1 MQQSFSKINYIVG
14 NEKLLSEISKTKTLP
29 LFSDLVVTFLSELS
43 NKLLANPA
51 TKEYADV
58 VSYAFWIRKASVEKE
73 KKRYDLDKKIG
84 RGVALHIAP
93 SNVPVAFAM
102 SFTAALLA
110 GNPCVVRVSA
120 KEYEQVNIICS
131 TIDELISNRI
141 PEMSK
146 YLIIIRYEHDEEIT
160 QALTDLCD
168 IRIVWGGDK
177 TISTIRKAS
186 LPSRAI
192 ELTFADRHS
201 IAIIDAD
208 KYLESDFEK
217 VAKDFYA
224 DTFFIDQNA
233 CSSPRLVV
241 WTGKGIDKAKS
252 YFWKNLQKLVNRD
265 YSLQPVK
272 VVDKLDSFCKLAA
285 YNKGVKLLKENNSL
299 YRVQIKKLTHSIM
312 DYKDNCGYFFEY
324 DAKTLDEICPIL
336 SKKCQTISYLGINPI
351 EIRKIVVDNGVKGGD
366 RIVPMGQ
373 TMELTFIW
381 DGYDLIDTMSR
392 IVNIR

>member
-1 MQQSFSKINYIVG
+1 MQQSFNKINYIVG
-14 NEKLLSEISKTKTLP
+14 NKQLLSEINEIKTLP
-29 LFSDLVVTFLSELS
+29 LFSDLVVSFLSELS
-43 NKLLANPA
+43 NRLLVNPA
-51 TKEYADV
+51 VKEYADV
-58 VSYAFWIRKASVEKE
+58 MSYAFWVRKASIEKE
-73 KKRYDLDKKIG
+73 KKRYEVDKRIG

-131 TIDELISNRI
+131 TINEIISARI
-141 PEMSK
+141 HEMSK
-146 YLIIIRYEHDEEIT
+146 YLIIIRYEHDEDIT
-160 QALTDLCD
+160 QALTDICD
-168 IRIVWGGDK
+168 IRIIWGGDK
-177 TISTIRKAS
+177 TINTIRKAP

-201 IAIIDAD
+201 IAIIDSD
-208 KYLESDFEK
+208 KYLESDYEK
-217 VAKDFYA
+217 VAKAFYS

-241 WTGKGIDKAKS
+241 WTGNKIDKAKS
-252 YFWKNLQKLVNRD
+252 FFWENLAKLVNRD

-285 YNKGVKLLKENNSL
+285 HNTEVKLLIENNSI
-299 YRVQIKKLTHSIM
+299 YRVQIKDLDSSIM
-312 DYKDNCGYFFEY
+312 EYKDNCGYFFEY
-324 DAKTLDEICPIL
+324 EAKTLDEILPVL
-336 SKKCQTISYLGINPI
+336 SKKCQTISYLGIDPM
-351 EIRKIVVDNGVKGGD
+351 ELRKIVVDNGVKGGD

>member
-1 MQQSFSKINYIVG
+1 MQQNFDTINFLVG
-14 NEKLLSEISKTKTLP
+14 NKHLLSEINETKALP
-29 LFSDLVVTFLSELS
+29 LFSDIVVNFLSELS
-43 NKLLANPA
+43 NKIMANPA
-51 TKEYADV
+51 SKEYADV
-58 VSYAFWIRKASVEKE
+58 VSYAFWIRKASIEKE
-73 KKRYDLDKKIG
+73 KKRYDLNKKIG

-120 KEYEQVNIICS
+120 KEYKQVNIICS
-131 TIDELISNRI
+131 TINEVITAQSQ
-141 PEMSK
+141 EMSK

-168 IRIVWGGDK
+168 IRIIWGGDR
-177 TISTIRKAS
+177 TINTIRKAH

-192 ELTFADRHS
+192 EMTFADRHS
-201 IAIIDAD
+201 ISIIDAD
-208 KYLESDFEK
+208 KYLELNHEK

-233 CSSPRLVV
+233 CSSPRLII
-241 WTGKGIDKAKS
+241 WIGKSIDKAKS
-252 YFWKNLQKLVNRD
+252 VFWENLKKIVDRD

-272 VVDKLDSFCKLAA
+272 VVDKLDSFCRLAA
-285 YNKGVKLLKENNSL
+285 FYKGVRLEKANNSI
-299 YRVQIKKLTHSIM
+299 YRVQVKELNKDIM
-312 DYKDNCGYFFEY
+312 EFKDNCGYFFEY
-324 DAKTLDEICPIL
+324 DAKNLNEICPVL

-351 EIRKIVVDNGVKGGD
+351 EIRNIVFNNGVKGGD

-392 IVNIR
+392 ILNIR

>member
-1 MQQSFSKINYIVG
+1 MQQNFSKINYIVG
-14 NEKLLSEISKTKTLP
+14 NEHLLSEINETKTLP
-29 LFSDLVVTFLSELS
+29 LFSDLVVSFLSELS
-43 NKLLANPA
+43 NRLLVNPA
-51 TKEYADV
+51 VKEYADV
-58 VSYAFWIRKASVEKE
+58 MSYAFWIRKASIEKE
-73 KKRYDLDKKIG
+73 KKRYEVDKRIG

-131 TIDELISNRI
+131 TIKEIISTRI
-141 PEMSK
+141 SEMGK
-146 YLIIIRYEHDEEIT
+146 YLIIIRYEHDEDIT
-160 QALTDLCD
+160 QALTDICD
-168 IRIVWGGDK
+168 IRIIWGGDR
-177 TISTIRKAS
+177 TINTIRKAP

-201 IAIIDAD
+201 IAIIDSD
-208 KYLESDFEK
+208 KYLESDYEK
-217 VAKDFYA
+217 VAKAFYA

-241 WTGKGIDKAKS
+241 WTGNNIDKARS
-252 YFWKNLQKLVNRD
+252 LFWDNLAKLVNRD

-285 YNKGVKLLKENNSL
+285 YNRGVKLLKDNNSIF
-299 YRVQIKKLTHSIM
+299 RVQVKDLTNSIM
-312 DYKDNCGYFFEY
+312 DFKDNCGYFFEY
-324 DAKTLDEICPIL
+324 EAKKLDEICPIL
-336 SKKCQTISYLGINPI
+336 SKKCQTISYLGIDPFNI
-351 EIRKIVVDNGVKGGD
+351 KKVIINNGVKGGD

-392 IVNIR
+392 IVNIK

>member
-1 MQQSFSKINYIVG
+1 MQQSFNKINYIVG
-14 NEKLLSEISKTKTLP
+14 NKKLLSEINETKTLP

-43 NKLLANPA
+43 NKLLSNPA
-51 TKEYADV
+51 IKEYADV
-58 VSYAFWIRKASVEKE
+58 VSYAFWIRKASIEKE

-131 TIDELISNRI
+131 TINKII
-141 PEMSK
+141 TTQIQAMSK

-168 IRIVWGGDK
+168 IRVIWGGDR
-177 TISTIRKAS
+177 TINTIREAL
-186 LPSRAI
+186 LPTRAI
-192 ELTFADRHS
+192 ELTFADRYS
-201 IAIIDAD
+201 IAIIDSD
-208 KYLESDFEK
+208 KYLESNLEK

-233 CSSPRLVV
+233 CSSPRLVI
-241 WTGKGIDKAKS
+241 WTGGSIDKAKNL
-252 YFWKNLQKLVNRD
+252 FWDYLKRLVDRD
-265 YSLQPVK
+265 YSLQSVK

-285 YNKGVKLLKENNSL
+285 HNTGVKLLTENNSI
-299 YRVQIKKLTHSIM
+299 YRVQLKDLANSIM
-312 DYKDNCGYFFEY
+312 EYKDNCGYFFEY
-324 DAKTLDEICPIL
+324 EAKTLDEILPVL
-336 SKKCQTISYLGINPI
+336 SKKCQTISYFGIDPI
-351 EIRKIVVDNGVKGGD
+351 ELRETVVDNGVKGGD
-366 RIVPMGQ
+366 RIVPMNLLLFG
-373 TMELTFIW
+373 MDMI
-381 DGYDLIDTMSR
+381 
-392 IVNIR
+392 